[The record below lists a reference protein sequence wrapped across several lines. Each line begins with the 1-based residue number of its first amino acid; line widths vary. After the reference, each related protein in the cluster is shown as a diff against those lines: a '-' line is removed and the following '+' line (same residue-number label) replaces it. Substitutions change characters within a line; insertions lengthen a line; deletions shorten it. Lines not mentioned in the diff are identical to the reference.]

1 MHRHELGRVSGKTLH
16 RNSRH
21 DLLRLAAFYIEQGHL
36 AAFDQGVIIF
46 ADVADRI
53 AFQLHVPM
61 LHFSAMGKVSCVR
74 KCRDYLSLWRA
85 RRIPSAMIKMQMGV
99 DDNVYAFRFEAYGGK
114 SLRQL
119 FLCAVNAAQFITEF
133 VTNSCLNGNYV
144 FSR

>member
-1 MHRHELGRVSGKTLH
+1 MHRHELGLVSGKTLH

-21 DLLRLAAFYIEQGHL
+21 NLLRLAAFYIKQGHL
-36 AAFDQGVIIF
+36 AILNQWIVVL

-99 DDNVYAFRFEAYGGK
+99 DDNVYAFRFDACGGK

-119 FLCAVNAAQFITEF
+119 FLCAVNAAQFITDRKS
-133 VTNSCLNGNYV
+133 TRLNS
-144 FSR
+144 